1 MATIFKVNERE
12 FNEVPR
18 RIDGFRLYTDVSR
31 IKKGVEP
38 QYLNFDLRK
47 LNPGQYSTPYH
58 FHRYAEELFMIVS
71 GSATLR
77 TTDGLEVVESGDII
91 FFELGETGAH
101 QLFNHGT
108 EPCLY
113 LDIRTFIGYDVC
125 EYPDSNKLLLAPSFE
140 IFRKDAQSKL
150 FDGEENVA
158 DKWNQL
164 KNKTNNIND
173 EG

>member
-77 TTDGLEVVESGDII
+77 TADGLEVVESGDVI
-91 FFELGETGAH
+91 FLNSVRPAPTSFST
-101 QLFNHGT
+101 T
-108 EPCLY
+108 EPSLVCISTSGHL
-113 LDIRTFIGYDVC
+113 LVTMCVNIRIRTNCCWLRHLRYS
-125 EYPDSNKLLLAPSFE
+125 ERMHNQNYSMA
-140 IFRKDAQSKL
+140 RKM
-150 FDGEENVA
+150 
-158 DKWNQL
+158 
-164 KNKTNNIND
+164 
-173 EG
+173 